1 MPMSSKIL
9 VDGLGFH
16 HNLWARSFSDDPE
29 LINSFASMTPL
40 LALSILLDAFQC
52 VLSGVARGCGWQHVA
67 AYVNFVAFYLV
78 GMTIAALLAFTFK
91 LYVKGLWIG
100 LICGLFCQAAA
111 LLFMTLRTKWI
122 KLQSTE
128 NCEKVDPVLAR
139 NE

>member
-1 MPMSSKIL
+1 MNKANCDSTRVSNE
-9 VDGLGFH
+9 LGAGFP
-16 HNLWARSFSDDPE
+16 NKAKGA
-29 LINSFASMTPL
+29 IY
-40 LALSILLDAFQC
+40 C
-52 VLSGVARGCGWQHVA
+52 VARGCGWQHVA
-67 AYVNFVAFYLV
+67 AYMNFVAFYLV

-91 LYVKGLWIG
+91 PYVKGLWIG
-100 LICGLFCQAAA
+100 LICGLFCQAAT